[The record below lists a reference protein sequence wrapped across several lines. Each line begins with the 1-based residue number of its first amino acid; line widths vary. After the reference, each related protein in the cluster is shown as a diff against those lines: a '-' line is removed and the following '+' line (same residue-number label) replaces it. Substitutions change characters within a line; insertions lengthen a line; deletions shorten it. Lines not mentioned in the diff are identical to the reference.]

1 MIYFGSN
8 CKINNCNICY
18 KYIHEANDYNCMY
31 CGGNVD
37 DWKLKCMDCGDTEEI
52 HFTCINCEDEPNVGE
67 LGDICNT
74 FIENINIIK
83 KWYKNIK
90 RNQILW
96 KIADY
101 YTQKKYNPQSKFM
114 IEYIKNENNF

>member
-1 MIYFGSN
+1 MIYSDSR

-18 KYIHEANDYNCMY
+18 NYIHEANEYNCNY
-31 CGGNVD
+31 CEGNVD

-52 HFTCINCEDEPNVGE
+52 YFNCIYCDEEPNVQE

-83 KWYKNIK
+83 KWYKHIK
-90 RNQILW
+90 RNKILW
-96 KIADY
+96 KIAEY

-114 IEYIKNENNF
+114 INYIQNKDNF